1 MATQAFTGSCVATC
15 VGATA
20 GTHPVTGVVPLRHF
34 GGVGVGWTVD
44 TIPSTDS
51 VYLALSGTRFGT
63 VLTHR
68 QAQSLA
74 NLLLEFTQRGG

>member
-1 MATQAFTGSCVATC
+1 MATC

-20 GTHPVTGVVPLRHF
+20 GTHPVTGVAPLRH
-34 GGVGVGWTVD
+34 GGGKGVGWTVD

-63 VLTHR
+63 VLTHK
-68 QAQSLA
+68 QAHSLGA
-74 NLLLEFTQRGG
+74 MLFEFTQRGG